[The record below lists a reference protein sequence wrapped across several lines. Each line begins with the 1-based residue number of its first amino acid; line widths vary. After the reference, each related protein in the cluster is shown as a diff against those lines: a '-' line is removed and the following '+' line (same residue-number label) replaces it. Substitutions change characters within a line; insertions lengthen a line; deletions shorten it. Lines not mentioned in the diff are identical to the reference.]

1 MGLGALI
8 RVVIVALM
16 LGTTLLALPATTTAR
31 TTGPSGFFA
40 QGSSQDVDPAKAAK
54 TPESDDEDEDKKTP
68 EDEDEDKPKKK
79 KTPVADDLP
88 EDWLDA
94 GLISETEYESP
105 QFGYA
110 VEWDEPWVLDEWYDD
125 PDNGEN
131 AKGTV
136 VTEDDDSGADDLHIW
151 VADNGTILR
160 VQGLAN
166 ENELTGED
174 YFDYW
179 QSDDYLEGFASPAE
193 MLAIEGDEE
202 GAAAIYSLDSDNG
215 MFIGYNQVIIA
226 DGGDT
231 LIFLFFL
238 APVEAFEEGYGQ
250 AQEGVQVDGDEVFN
264 IISNRDVEDVIED
277 LDI

>member
-1 MGLGALI
+1 MQSVARKSTLGSIVRLLI
-8 RVVIVALM
+8 IALM
-16 LGTTLLALPATTTAR
+16 LGTTLLVLPSTTTAR
-31 TTGPSGFFA
+31 TTGPSGLFA
-40 QGSSQDVDPAKAAK
+40 QGNNQDDDEE
-54 TPESDDEDEDKKTP
+54 TPEDEVTP
-68 EDEDEDKPKKK
+68 EDEDEDDSTTKK
-79 KTPVADDLP
+79 KTPKADDLP

-105 QFGYA
+105 QFGYT
-110 VEWDEPWVLDEWYDD
+110 VEWDDPWVLDDWYDD

-136 VTEDDDSGADDLHIW
+136 VTEDDDTGADDLHIW
-151 VADNGTILR
+151 VEDNGTILR

-179 QSDDYLEGFASPAE
+179 QSEEYLEGFASPAE
-193 MLAIEGDEE
+193 LLVADGDED
-202 GAAAIYSLDSDNG
+202 GAAAIYSLDGDGG
-215 MFIGYNQVIIA
+215 MFIGYNEVIIA
-226 DGGDT
+226 DQGDT

-250 AQEGVQVDGDEVFN
+250 AQEGVQVDGDDVFS
-264 IISNRDVEDVIED
+264 IISNRDLENVIED

>member
-1 MGLGALI
+1 MNKLLFKKQLGLGALI

-16 LGTTLLALPATTTAR
+16 LGTTLLTLSATTTAR
-31 TTGPSGFFA
+31 TTGPAGFFA
-40 QGSSQDVDPAKAAK
+40 QGSSQDVNPARAAK
-54 TPESDDEDEDKKTP
+54 TPTPDD
-68 EDEDEDKPKKK
+68 DEDKPTKK

-110 VEWDEPWVLDEWYDD
+110 VEWDTPWVLDEWYDD
-125 PDNGEN
+125 AKKNGKN
-131 AKGTV
+131 ARGTV
-136 VTEDDDSGADDLHIW
+136 VTEDDETGADDLHIW

-160 VQGLAN
+160 VQGLPN
-166 ENELTGED
+166 DNELTGED
-174 YFDYW
+174 YLDYW
-179 QSDDYLEGFASPAE
+179 QSDDYIEGFASPAE
-193 MLAIEGDEE
+193 MLSFDGDED
-202 GAAAIYSLDSDNG
+202 GAAIVYSLDSDNG

-226 DGGDT
+226 DRGDT

-238 APVEAFEEGYGQ
+238 APVEAFEEGYEQ
-250 AQEGVQVDGDEVFN
+250 AQDGVQVDGDDVFN
-264 IISNRDVEDVIED
+264 IISSRDLKKVIKD